1 MPLQEVFPAE
11 KTGEKRMKID
21 KISLKNEQAWV
32 TFRTD
37 EGEYIGS
44 DTKIKNVLK
53 RVLNPNGRVI
63 SFGYNSVGMSKS
75 RGFEK
80 KAICLVCHNGNHQ
93 DTICRYLRTVCQ

>member
-37 EGEYIGS
+37 EGEYIGTLHIVEDRFLEEVKS
-44 DTKIKNVLK
+44 KFEE
-53 RVLNPNGRVI
+53 NPR
-63 SFGYNSVGMSKS
+63 K
-75 RGFEK
+75 EK
-80 KAICLVCHNGNHQ
+80 K
-93 DTICRYLRTVCQ
+93 